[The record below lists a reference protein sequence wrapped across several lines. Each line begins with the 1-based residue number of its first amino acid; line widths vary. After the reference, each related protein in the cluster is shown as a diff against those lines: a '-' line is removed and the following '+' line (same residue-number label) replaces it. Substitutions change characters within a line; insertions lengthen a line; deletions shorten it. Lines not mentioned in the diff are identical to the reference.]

1 MARRTT
7 QSKKYGGKIS
17 KTYIAEL
24 YFSKNHD
31 MTNEEIAKI
40 ISDDIS
46 PTSINQVAMMRSRF
60 KNKMAELIANHPSI
74 SNSVKKII
82 NSECCNN
89 KKNAL
94 IMGYTTYINLP
105 IKKIKNSFN
114 LVITNKKL
122 FDNNEEDLFFVDSF
136 GMAIDKCKELE
147 YENLF
152 Y

>member
-82 NSECCNN
+82 NSEDL
-89 KKNAL
+89 KHSTILAL
-94 IMGYTTYINLP
+94 HSIN
-105 IKKIKNSFN
+105 SQ
-114 LVITNKKL
+114 VIL
-122 FDNNEEDLFFVDSF
+122 R
-136 GMAIDKCKELE
+136 
-147 YENLF
+147 
-152 Y
+152 